1 MNESVSHLEELQIHI
16 NNFEI
21 EMIKRASK
29 VFDSFIRI
37 TQIPGINTVSA
48 ILVISEIG
56 IDMTLFESYK

>member
-29 VFDSFIRI
+29 VFDSFIHI